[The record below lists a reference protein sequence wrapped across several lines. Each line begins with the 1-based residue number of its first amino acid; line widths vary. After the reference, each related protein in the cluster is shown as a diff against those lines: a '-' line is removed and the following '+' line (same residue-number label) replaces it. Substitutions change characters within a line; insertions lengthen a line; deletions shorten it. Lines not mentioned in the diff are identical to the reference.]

1 MQNPPPSRSN
11 QVRHYISTWLNYS
24 WSQAITPSPPALPT
38 KSHIQYLEC
47 QMEGLRRV
55 GIEACQM
62 TCKSHRWMSPNL
74 RSWFHKFV
82 EGTQRHK
89 VKLYRGASSS
99 PHGAH
104 DTSDT
109 WPFKLT
115 GTPPVTST
123 PLWGHSHHPGQL
135 LGSAGAVFFNR
146 LTRPNSHLITKDHG
160 QRGDWP
166 HLNRRKKQKGIEKK
180 GFKCIFPILP
190 GLTTQAVIL
199 KLT

>member
-1 MQNPPPSRSN
+1 MTELFLKPSHQPFSPCPAY
-11 QVRHYISTWLNYS
+11 Q
-24 WSQAITPSPPALPT
+24 ITHTVLRMP
-38 KSHIQYLEC
+38 
-47 QMEGLRRV
+47 MEGLRRV

-62 TCKSHRWMSPNL
+62 TCESHRWMSPNL

-89 VKLYRGASSS
+89 VKLYGGAPSS
-99 PHGAH
+99 PHKAH

-109 WPFKLT
+109 WPFELT

-123 PLWGHSHHPGQL
+123 PSLWGHSHSPLAAPGKCWSSVLHQTHQVKFPSDHN
-135 LGSAGAVFFNR
+135 GPWPKGR
-146 LTRPNSHLITKDHG
+146 LTTFE
-160 QRGDWP
+160 
-166 HLNRRKKQKGIEKK
+166 QKEETATDGEK